1 MRVLMNRD
9 LLNLYESG
17 SSKEYKDVARNSE
30 LLEGF
35 RRAVRTMTLVTSV
48 AELGGFS
55 YLHYEKLKYQWSG
68 FSSVRLSNRYVHRLI
83 FKETDDGLQVEI
95 IDINDTHYGN
105 KR

>member
-9 LLNLYESG
+9 LLDLYESG
-17 SSKEYKDVARNSE
+17 RSKAYKDVARNSE
-30 LLEGF
+30 LMEGF
-35 RRAVRTMTLVTSV
+35 RRAVRMMTLVTSA

-55 YLHYEKLKYQWSG
+55 YLHYEQLKYQWSG

-95 IDINDTHYGN
+95 IDINNTHYGN